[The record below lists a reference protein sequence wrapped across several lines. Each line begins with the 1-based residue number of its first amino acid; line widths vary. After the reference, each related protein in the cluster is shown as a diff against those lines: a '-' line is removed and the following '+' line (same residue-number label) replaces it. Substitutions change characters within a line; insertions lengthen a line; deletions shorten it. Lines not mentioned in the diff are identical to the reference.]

1 MQEGRKEVKEVKEA
15 RRTSWLSFAAQD
27 KRQAPVLG
35 TKARKN

>member
-1 MQEGRKEVKEVKEA
+1 MQEGRKEVKET
-15 RRTSWLSFAAQD
+15 RRMLLSFAAQD